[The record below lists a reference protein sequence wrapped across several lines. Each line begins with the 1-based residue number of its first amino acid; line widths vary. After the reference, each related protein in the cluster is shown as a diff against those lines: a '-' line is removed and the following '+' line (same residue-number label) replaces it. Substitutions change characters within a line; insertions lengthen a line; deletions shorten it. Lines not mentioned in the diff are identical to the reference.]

1 MAKMKV
7 SELPKEEQQALIS
20 EANALGLRG
29 VLTTWGVET
38 LKAKIEELK
47 NAQTGAEQSGE
58 STTAEVPAENTENQE
73 AEQETQPEENS
84 IPEGVSDEAKA
95 FLNGESDELPSD
107 AEEITDKEA
116 EQLQTTDAPA
126 PVNENEPKLPP
137 VENKKVENKKSQ
149 ICHIC
154 RSKVINGK
162 CTGCGF
168 EFTK

>member
-58 STTAEVPAENTENQE
+58 STIAEVPAENTENQE

-95 FLNGESDELPSD
+95 FLNGESDELMP
-107 AEEITDKEA
+107 
-116 EQLQTTDAPA
+116 PA
-126 PVNENEPKLPP
+126 L
-137 VENKKVENKKSQ
+137 S
-149 ICHIC
+149 
-154 RSKVINGK
+154 
-162 CTGCGF
+162 
-168 EFTK
+168 

>member
-95 FLNGESDELPSD
+95 FLNGESDELPPD

-116 EQLQTTDAPA
+116 EQMQTADDS
-126 PVNENEPKLPP
+126 VGKKEPKLPP

-154 RSKVINGK
+154 RSKVIDGK

-168 EFTK
+168 EFVK

>member
-29 VLTTWGVET
+29 VLTTWGAET

-47 NAQTGAEQSGE
+47 KKQAEAEQSGE
-58 STTAEVPAENTENQE
+58 STPAGVPTDNTGDQE
-73 AEQETQPEENS
+73 PEQETQPEENS
-84 IPEGVSDEAKA
+84 IPEGASDETKA
-95 FLNGESDELPSD
+95 FLKGETDELPPD
-107 AEEITDKEA
+107 AEEISNEEA
-116 EQLQTTDAPA
+116 EKLAADVKTPDPA
-126 PVNENEPKLPP
+126 LESKKAGNTPVKK
-137 VENKKVENKKSQ
+137 ENKKIP

-154 RSKVINGK
+154 RSKVIDGK

-168 EFTK
+168 ELVK

>member
-58 STTAEVPAENTENQE
+58 STIAEVPAENTENQE
-73 AEQETQPEENS
+73 AD
-84 IPEGVSDEAKA
+84 DEAKA

-168 EFTK
+168 EFVK

>member
-47 NAQTGAEQSGE
+47 KKQAEAEQSGE
-58 STTAEVPAENTENQE
+58 STPD
-73 AEQETQPEENS
+73 ET
-84 IPEGVSDEAKA
+84 KA
-95 FLNGESDELPSD
+95 FLKGETDELPPE
-107 AEEITDKEA
+107 AEEISNEEA
-116 EQLQTTDAPA
+116 EKLAADVKTPAPA
-126 PVNENEPKLPP
+126 LESKKAGNTPVKK
-137 VENKKVENKKSQ
+137 ENKKIP

-154 RSKVINGK
+154 RSKVIDGK

-168 EFTK
+168 ELVK